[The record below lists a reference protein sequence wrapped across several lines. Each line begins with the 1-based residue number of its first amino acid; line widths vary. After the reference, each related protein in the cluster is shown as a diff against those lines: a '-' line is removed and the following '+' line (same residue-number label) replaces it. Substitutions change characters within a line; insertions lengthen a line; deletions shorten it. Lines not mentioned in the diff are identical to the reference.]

1 MLDHVRTFATL
12 VAAVMA
18 LASCATAE
26 PPPASVQLRLEAA
39 AQAAFDRERTA
50 GLAVGVY
57 RGDEVLLERGWG
69 VADTGAGAQVTPRT
83 VFHVGSIT
91 KPFTGLAINQL
102 IAAGALSPD
111 DTVGRLL
118 PGYVG
123 PAREVT
129 VAQLLTHTAGVPEY
143 VTPEVVGDFGPY
155 TREKVLALFRDR
167 PLVFAPGT
175 RWLYSNSDTY
185 LLGLIVETV
194 SGLSYPDY
202 VQQRIAAPFGLRH
215 TYFAG
220 RAPATEP
227 VAAGY
232 FRTPTGPVVAPE
244 YDPLLPFS
252 AGSML
257 STIGD
262 LRRFV
267 RAAYGPAGVA
277 KVTPGI
283 RQALLSPVRMPG
295 GEAVFYRLGSV
306 AVLDMAGHTKVG
318 HAGLTAGFTS
328 YFAYYPD
335 DDLTIVVLSN
345 ATGVPPHPAHLE
357 AELARLVLDLPMP
370 VIADLPTAA
379 QPARE
384 FAGDYAMIPY
394 SFFGTDVFSVSA
406 REDGLY
412 FQFGP
417 ADPKAP
423 AIKLLRQGGDEFVS
437 AADSEHVFHFR
448 RSASGQVT
456 GFDLSFYG
464 MPFRGIRQ

>member
-1 MLDHVRTFATL
+1 
-12 VAAVMA
+12 MA

-26 PPPASVQLRLEAA
+26 PSSAPVGARLEAA
-39 AQAAFDRERTA
+39 AQAAFDREGTA

-69 VADTGAGAQVTPRT
+69 VADAGASAQVTPQT

-91 KPFTGLAINQL
+91 KPFPGLAINQL
-102 IAAGALSPD
+102 IAAGLLSQD
-111 DTVGRLL
+111 DTVGKLL
-118 PGYVG
+118 PGYIG

-155 TREKVLALFRDR
+155 TREKVLALFKDR
-167 PLVFAPGT
+167 PLAFAPGT
-175 RWLYSNSDTY
+175 RWMYSNSDTY
-185 LLGLIVETV
+185 LLGLIVEAV

-202 VQQRIAAPFGLRH
+202 VQQRIAAPFGLEH
-215 TYFAG
+215 TYFSG
-220 RAPATEP
+220 RAAASEA

-232 FRTPTGPVVAPE
+232 FRTPNGPVVAPE

-262 LRRFV
+262 LRRFA
-267 RAAYGPAGVA
+267 RAAYGPGGVA
-277 KVTPGI
+277 KVAPGV
-283 RQALLSPVRMPG
+283 RQALLNPVRMPG
-295 GEAVFYRLGSV
+295 GEEVFYRLGSV
-306 AVLDMAGHTKVG
+306 AVLDMAGHEKVG

-345 ATGVPPHPAHLE
+345 ATGVAPHPAHLE
-357 AELARLVLDLPMP
+357 AELARIVLGLAPP
-370 VIADLPTAA
+370 AIADLPIDAAAA
-379 QPARE
+379 QD
-384 FAGDYAMIPY
+384 FADDYTMTPF
-394 SFFGTDVFSVSA
+394 SFFGTDVFSFSA
-406 REDGLY
+406 RGDGLY

-423 AIKLLRQGGDEFVS
+423 AIKLLRQEGDEFVS
-437 AADSEHVFHFR
+437 AADSEHVFRFR
-448 RSASGQVT
+448 RNSAGRVI

-464 MPFRGIRQ
+464 MPFHGLRQ